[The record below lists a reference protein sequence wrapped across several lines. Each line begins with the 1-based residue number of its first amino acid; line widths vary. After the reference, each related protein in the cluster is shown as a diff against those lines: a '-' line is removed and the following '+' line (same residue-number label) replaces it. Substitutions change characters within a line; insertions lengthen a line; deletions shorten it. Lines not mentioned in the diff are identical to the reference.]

1 MVAHTHAPEL
11 AGFPPELIAAIKAQA
26 ESEADAVGAFLRES
40 GLHPRGRSPD
50 EPSSFP
56 LEYLVGIGLG
66 IRLRRWQQANIVAH
80 INAGLPLA
88 KELFSRIGEL
98 VRGAPLRGLVARVF
112 MTLGPVIQTSFLWWV
127 DDDDSRIEMEIVTGD
142 KEQVLEAVADY
153 LWQQI
158 QHNFGREG

>member
-1 MVAHTHAPEL
+1 MDALSRVPEL

-26 ESEADAVGAFLRES
+26 ESDADAVGAFLRES
-40 GLHPRGRSPD
+40 GLHPRVRCPD

-80 INAGLPLA
+80 INAGLPSA
-88 KELFSRIGEL
+88 EEFFSQIGAL
-98 VRGAPLRGLVARVF
+98 VRGDSLRGLVARVF

-153 LWQQI
+153 LWEQI
-158 QHNFGREG
+158 QRSIG